1 MSNDRRIGR
10 IVIVGGGSAGW
21 MAAATL
27 ADALRGSCHIELI
40 ESSVIGTIGV
50 GEATI
55 PPIRAF
61 NQQLGLDE
69 NAFLASTAG
78 TFKLGIE
85 FTGWTRPGERYFHPF
100 GRFGPDHDGVA
111 FEQYW
116 LRERARGHEVPIEE
130 YSMSCAAAQAGRF
143 NRPPNDPRQVLSG
156 LVYAYHLDAS
166 LYAKYLRR
174 YAEARG
180 VRRTDGKVVDVRLRG
195 ENGFIE
201 AVTLEGGQS
210 LEGDLFIDC
219 SGFRGLLLGGALGIE
234 QEDWGH
240 WLPCN
245 SAVTVGSTAGTQ
257 LSPYTQSTA
266 RAAGWQWRIPLQQ
279 RIGNGHVFC
288 SEYMSED
295 EATALLLAHIDG
307 DPIGEPR
314 SLRFSSGLR
323 RQPWTR
329 NCVAIGLSA
338 GFLEPLESTALHLV
352 HSALTRL
359 LLLFPD
365 LDFEPKLAEQFNR
378 ATRAE
383 YEWIRDFLI
392 LHYHAQQR
400 EEPMWR
406 RTRSMP
412 IPESLRA
419 RIDHFRHSGRP
430 IVDTAELF
438 QKNNWLAVFLGQ
450 QVWPQRYHPLAEV
463 RGGDIP
469 QFLAW
474 VRTAVH
480 ETARALPTHREY
492 LRRHCRATL

>member
-338 GFLEPLESTALHLV
+338 GFLEPL
-352 HSALTRL
+352 
-359 LLLFPD
+359 
-365 LDFEPKLAEQFNR
+365 
-378 ATRAE
+378 
-383 YEWIRDFLI
+383 
-392 LHYHAQQR
+392 
-400 EEPMWR
+400 
-406 RTRSMP
+406 
-412 IPESLRA
+412 
-419 RIDHFRHSGRP
+419 
-430 IVDTAELF
+430 
-438 QKNNWLAVFLGQ
+438 
-450 QVWPQRYHPLAEV
+450 
-463 RGGDIP
+463 
-469 QFLAW
+469 
-474 VRTAVH
+474 
-480 ETARALPTHREY
+480 
-492 LRRHCRATL
+492 